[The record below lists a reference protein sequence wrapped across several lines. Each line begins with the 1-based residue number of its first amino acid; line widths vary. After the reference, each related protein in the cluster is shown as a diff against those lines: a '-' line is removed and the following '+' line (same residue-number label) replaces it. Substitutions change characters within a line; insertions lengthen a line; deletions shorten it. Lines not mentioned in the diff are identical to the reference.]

1 MPFLS
6 RRGLSR
12 GKQVC
17 GRKLRILF
25 WMFIIKKPIRHSNR
39 LLDTVFSIGGTRDKL
54 VFAVAL
60 SHVRVPPSRYQ
71 NSLVG
76 IPNKHIP
83 LLGVTQV
90 AP

>member
-6 RRGLSR
+6 RRRLSR
-12 GKQVC
+12 GKHVC

-25 WMFIIKKPIRHSNR
+25 WMFIMKKPVRHSSR
-39 LLDTVFSIGGTRDKL
+39 LLDTGGTRDKL

-60 SHVRVPPSRYQ
+60 SHVRVPPSRYH
-71 NSLVG
+71 SLLVCV
-76 IPNKHIP
+76 PNKHIP

>member
-1 MPFLS
+1 
-6 RRGLSR
+6 
-12 GKQVC
+12 
-17 GRKLRILF
+17 
-25 WMFIIKKPIRHSNR
+25 MFIIKKPVRHTNR
-39 LLDTVFSIGGTRDKL
+39 LLDIVFSTGGTKDKI

-60 SHVRVPPSRYQ
+60 SHVRVPPSRHH
-71 NSLVG
+71 SFLVG